1 MADIIFVNNLL
12 KDKNRFNIDRLK
24 NGDRCF
30 FLTFSNPII
39 IYKDPKNGYGEV
51 NLLFIR
57 QSYVLWQLF
66 FASNDR
72 ARFLN
77 NLSNDDKI
85 IMTFLFNVNKSN
97 NNTLIN
103 MLQYDLNNTRDFNL
117 VVNAV
122 GKIDKILSRN
132 KDDARDDKDLNKS
145 NIDKYVDDVK
155 TFLRNETVLDVVL
168 YKKVLD
174 TFNDKNTNI
183 LSHYEVKGDKVLT
196 KKLHTEYTKIESL
209 YVQPLPTS
217 DVQFYD
223 LIVAN
228 SASYLFPLETP
239 SLNYA
244 LCKNPV
250 EYYLRDENERKLSIV
265 VDKNE
270 KEELVLYTLQNGRKT
285 DKIVADLKKLC
296 DQSKANDDNKC
307 IQLVAECT
315 LGDKCKTAFDFNLIK
330 DKFNS
335 LSLDEKVQF
344 YYTIAMAYGV
354 KLIFNSEKRR
364 FMYNFEPLFK
374 ANEDKSELLSDAN
387 FEFFVR
393 ADKELND
400 WLKRS
405 VALKPD
411 HKVPQIPDK
420 ILMPVTLAKI
430 VLPAS
435 MNPVPVGLNNGV
447 YYLNNMMGGGDNR
460 LDMNIFSNFINNSL
474 NTVGKTLG
482 ESSRNKIDR
491 LINEYND
498 NNYNLKEQSK
508 LLQYALQVIP
518 YLGKDALIGETSI
531 NAYRESI
538 EQINK
543 RQCEISGKLF
553 DCVEKT
559 KKKIEESKRKI

>member
-1 MADIIFVNNLL
+1 MADNFVNNLL

-24 NGDRCF
+24 NGDRYF

-39 IYKDPKNGYGEV
+39 IYNDPKNGYGEV
-51 NLLFIR
+51 KLLFIR

-72 ARFLN
+72 AIFLN
-77 NLSNDDKI
+77 KLSNDDKE
-85 IMTFLFNVNKSN
+85 IMKFLFNVNKSN

-117 VVNAV
+117 VVSDA
-122 GKIDKILSRN
+122 GKTDKILSRN
-132 KDDARDDKDLNKS
+132 TNDTRDSKDLNKS
-145 NIDKYVDDVK
+145 DIDKYVNNVK
-155 TFLRNETVLDVVL
+155 ISLKDATVLNTTL
-168 YKKVLD
+168 YKNILIA
-174 TFNDKNTNI
+174 FNDKNDK
-183 LSHYEVKGDKVLT
+183 LASHYEAKTNKDSIKT
-196 KKLHTEYTKIESL
+196 FYDEYTRIEKL
-209 YVQPLPTS
+209 YVQPAATT
-217 DVQFYD
+217 DAQFYD

-315 LGDKCKTAFDFNLIK
+315 FGDKCKTAFDFNLIK

-344 YYTIAMAYGV
+344 YYTIAMACGV

-374 ANEDKSELLSDAN
+374 ANEDIPEQLSDAN

-491 LINEYND
+491 LINEYNN

-559 KKKIEESKRKI
+559 KKKIEESKRII